1 MLIFRCFGDTL
12 LRQLRILPR
21 HTGSEALW
29 IITSSNT
36 AQLHDCVDDCI
47 NGFVMNPKN
56 WTQILGVVKSRIEVL
71 MTKRRIFSPE
81 FKVRVILEL
90 ISGEKGLMQAS
101 REYGIKDTVL
111 SRWKQ
116 EFLERATQIFEQPQN
131 DHNDQERIAELER
144 MVGRLTMQLDM
155 AKKVLRYSGSTPK
168 NSE

>member
-1 MLIFRCFGDTL
+1 MITNRRCAGEGFEMGH
-12 LRQLRILPR
+12 Q
-21 HTGSEALW
+21 
-29 IITSSNT
+29 
-36 AQLHDCVDDCI
+36 
-47 NGFVMNPKN
+47 GFVMDPKN
-56 WTQILGVVKSRIEVL
+56 WTQTLGVVKSRKEVL
-71 MTKRRIFSPE
+71 MTKRRIFTPE

-116 EFLERATQIFEQPQN
+116 EFLERATQLFELPQN
-131 DHNDQERIAELER
+131 DHHDQERIAELER